1 MGCGAHEGRQ
11 QLAVFPRLSRTL
23 NSLRTTTA
31 SQPQRHKK
39 SGNLT
44 FFFFFFSVSS
54 SASFTPRLTSARSRV
69 AAIPLAS
76 ALSRTGIITCMQSRL
91 LLRIASERAAHSGRQ
106 CCESGQEDGERWCR
120 RVVSEGERF
129 VIAAVIS
136 AHLKLRSIDHLPRIN
151 VWEAA
156 VLMWHGDGLSHKPWY
171 SGKINSCLKDLRPIG
186 SFQCV
191 GFLRTLQQSAAQT
204 VTFWLW
210 HLKSKRRCWR
220 FVACQQ
226 QTEQTEPNQLLVTC
240 LLSFKTQTDASFIY
254 LPGDD
259 GMVTGW

>member
-44 FFFFFFSVSS
+44 FFFFSVSS
-54 SASFTPRLTSARSRV
+54 SASFTPRLTPARSRISRI

-76 ALSRTGIITCMQSRL
+76 APSRTEIITCMQSRFV
-91 LLRIASERAAHSGRQ
+91 LRIASERAVHSGRQ
-106 CCESGQEDGERWCR
+106 CCECGQEDGQRWCR

-136 AHLKLRSIDHLPRIN
+136 AHLKLRPINHLPRIN

-156 VLMWHGDGLSHKPWY
+156 VLMWHGDGLSHRPWY
-171 SGKINSCLKDLRPIG
+171 SGKRNSCLKEFRPIG
-186 SFQCV
+186 SFQRV
-191 GFLRTLQQSAAQT
+191 GF
-204 VTFWLW
+204 F
-210 HLKSKRRCWR
+210 
-220 FVACQQ
+220 
-226 QTEQTEPNQLLVTC
+226 
-240 LLSFKTQTDASFIY
+240 
-254 LPGDD
+254 
-259 GMVTGW
+259 